1 MGFKTAD
8 GEISRTVHSGP
19 QEVWLCSYHIS
30 GNQDSSILVAC
41 RFQEFPGLLT
51 HSKFHFADN
60 LAVQFVQGQYN
71 LHASDMRS
79 GPQIWTD
86 I

>member
-1 MGFKTAD
+1 M
-8 GEISRTVHSGP
+8 EQCIVGP
-19 QEVWLCSYHIS
+19 RSMVVFVTYVS
-30 GNQDSSILVAC
+30 GNQGSSILVAC
-41 RFQEFPGLLT
+41 RFQECQGLLT

-60 LAVQFVQGQYN
+60 LAVQIVQGQYN
-71 LHASDMRS
+71 LHTSDMRS

>member
-1 MGFKTAD
+1 MGFKMAD
-8 GEISRTVHSGP
+8 GEISGTVHSEP

-30 GNQDSSILVAC
+30 GNQGSSILVAC
-41 RFQEFPGLLT
+41 RFQECQGLLT
-51 HSKFHFADN
+51 HSKFHFAGN

-71 LHASDMRS
+71 LHTSDMRS
-79 GPQIWTD
+79 APQIWTN